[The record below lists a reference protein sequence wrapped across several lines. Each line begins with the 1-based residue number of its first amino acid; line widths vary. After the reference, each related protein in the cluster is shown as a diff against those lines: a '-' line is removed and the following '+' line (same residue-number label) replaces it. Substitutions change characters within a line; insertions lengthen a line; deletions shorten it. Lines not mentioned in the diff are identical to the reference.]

1 MIVAG
6 TNEQNSGMQPCSLGR
21 WRSNAKAV
29 PFLAHHKHKK
39 KNLKMFTKKQLNGNH
54 EMIKLHI
61 DTVVYLGFHF
71 KRKYNKKKNF
81 WFTQNVCH

>member
-1 MIVAG
+1 
-6 TNEQNSGMQPCSLGR
+6 
-21 WRSNAKAV
+21 
-29 PFLAHHKHKK
+29 
-39 KNLKMFTKKQLNGNH
+39 MFTKKQLNGNH

-81 WFTQNVCH
+81 